1 MSRAGFS
8 PPLNAPGAFS
18 PPQAFHAGQTSA
30 LGSRAWPYF
39 VTVRCADSLPREV
52 IKLLQEVGAKLN
64 SIEPKSEAFAELQR
78 FYFRTLEMHLDEGR
92 GSCPLRNQSAASL
105 LLEEFNMLREW
116 QVDVPHYVVMPNH
129 WHPMVEPRESC
140 TRSLPEIMRRV
151 KGRSARAINRSVGPA
166 GALWQREWFDRWMR
180 DDAEYDRCVQYI
192 QNNPAKAGVPQQDRW
207 TR

>member
-1 MSRAGFS
+1 MHLAHFLHPKRFTRGKL
-8 PPLNAPGAFS
+8 PHWEVEHG
-18 PPQAFHAGQTSA
+18 
-30 LGSRAWPYF
+30 RYF

-151 KGRSARAINRSVGPA
+151 KGRSARAINRSV
-166 GALWQREWFDRWMR
+166 
-180 DDAEYDRCVQYI
+180 
-192 QNNPAKAGVPQQDRW
+192 
-207 TR
+207 